1 MHVVGYYRAVRL
13 GHMSIQSHLSL
24 SPLQLNGCL
33 PMTKRVWWMM
43 NVKLAALR
51 ESKPEWA
58 EVRAAEEANACLD
71 DGVAYFWP
79 RANLEG
85 CGAGALDLRSE
96 M

>member
-1 MHVVGYYRAVRL
+1 
-13 GHMSIQSHLSL
+13 
-24 SPLQLNGCL
+24 
-33 PMTKRVWWMM
+33 MM